1 MSSPSL
7 IPFDFSDL
15 HYLGFFDLHFAMIA
29 FIALTAIVGLA
40 GLAVL
45 ARRLALH
52 IGQASRR
59 RQPAASGSAPC

>member
-29 FIALTAIVGLA
+29 FLALTAIVGLA

-59 RQPAASGSAPC
+59 QPAASGSAPC